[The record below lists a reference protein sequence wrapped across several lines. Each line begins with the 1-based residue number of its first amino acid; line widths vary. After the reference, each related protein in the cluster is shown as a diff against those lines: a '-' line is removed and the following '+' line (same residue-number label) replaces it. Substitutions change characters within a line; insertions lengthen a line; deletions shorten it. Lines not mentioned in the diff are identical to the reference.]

1 MQFVSYFF
9 FLNTDDT
16 QCNARMTSETLLI
29 NCSSRVHI
37 SFTVY
42 FGLAFA
48 SSLRFAFAYRSACAH
63 CSNGKVKC
71 FRDCSIKQ
79 WNREISAPF
88 CFHPFSP
95 CVGRRN
101 WDWVNSNVQI
111 CLGKFKTGRNH
122 LQNSKNN
129 RVYCVCMHISN
140 RPHLSLQTIAYSKQC
155 KVTSI
160 VRSCYKSLILKLV

>member
-1 MQFVSYFF
+1 MHCCIQYPKCSTFPFSCIHLRSLLCLRLSFTMHSPCVRLVLTVHLSFTQIIIFKQIPIHTCSLFLIFF

-48 SSLRFAFAYRSACAH
+48 FSLRFAFAYRSACAH

-71 FRDCSIKQ
+71 FRNCTIKQ
-79 WNREISAPF
+79 LHMNRIQK
-88 CFHPFSP
+88 
-95 CVGRRN
+95 N
-101 WDWVNSNVQI
+101 I
-111 CLGKFKTGRNH
+111 C
-122 LQNSKNN
+122 
-129 RVYCVCMHISN
+129 
-140 RPHLSLQTIAYSKQC
+140 P
-155 KVTSI
+155 
-160 VRSCYKSLILKLV
+160 ILFLPL

>member
-48 SSLRFAFAYRSACAH
+48 FSLRFAFAYRSACAH

-71 FRDCSIKQ
+71 FRNCTIKQ
-79 WNREISAPF
+79 LHMNRMQKNICPILF
-88 CFHPFSP
+88 CYPFSP
-95 CVGRRN
+95 CVSRRS
-101 WDWVNSNVQI
+101 WDWVNSNVKI
-111 CLGKFKTGRNH
+111 
-122 LQNSKNN
+122 
-129 RVYCVCMHISN
+129 IS
-140 RPHLSLQTIAYSKQC
+140 L
-155 KVTSI
+155 
-160 VRSCYKSLILKLV
+160 